1 MSEKKLKKKFFFSSK
16 ISLEPFAPDETPL
29 FQNIKALNLNMP
41 SQLCKEIL
49 SMLSYYGGEPINS
62 GVQLVSENEALNSES
77 LSATGATHA
86 FSISFDSTTRLVE
99 SSVSTSIR
107 IVTPDWLVDSIEAGK
122 LLCGNGAQCTGLDG
136 RGVDTFASA
145 AHCP

>member
-1 MSEKKLKKKFFFSSK
+1 
-16 ISLEPFAPDETPL
+16 
-29 FQNIKALNLNMP
+29 
-41 SQLCKEIL
+41 
-49 SMLSYYGGEPINS
+49 MLSYYGGEPINS
-62 GVQLVSENEALNSES
+62 DVQLVSENEALNSES

-122 LLCGNGAQCTGLDG
+122 LLDSVHYHPKYLLDSEENQQLLETINQQMS
-136 RGVDTFASA
+136 RQKELEKEQKDQDVSEI
-145 AHCP
+145 